1 MWTMIAVYQDHSF
14 DKPFN
19 IALDI
24 IFWTNYVQVYI
35 GSRPSSESQQ
45 WNHINHSAN
54 PGNSYETLE
63 STTLVANLVGILV
76 MELVL

>member
-1 MWTMIAVYQDHSF
+1 MFKYILEVVPAASHS
-14 DKPFN
+14 N
-19 IALDI
+19 EI
-24 IFWTNYVQVYI
+24 IY
-35 GSRPSSESQQ
+35 
-45 WNHINHSAN
+45 INHSAN